1 MIVIGI
7 VLLIIGILA
16 KVGFVWT
23 TGVVLV
29 LLGLVA
35 LLLGLTGHR
44 VGRRRHYF

>member
-7 VLLIIGILA
+7 VLLIIGA